1 MALSISKSSPF
12 AAAAQPI
19 VAYLALVLAS
29 VLALASLPQ
38 QGYAFQLEEADPYS
52 DLGYQLI
59 HGINGPTGGRFTLG
73 SRFLDGKITNPSAES
88 EQFDRSV
95 GIITRT
101 EYTAGLTGFSVHAAL
116 VGSGYRRL
124 ISNKGTGSSVTE
136 SRFYET
142 SVQLLAAKPILGDL
156 QLVAGV
162 HYDMLPKYR
171 ASTESVPTGD
181 SSQKFS
187 HIKYGGLSLMSYK
200 LGLIKG
206 SGNQQVGFLL
216 GSHAKSTR
224 SITVDAGTAGSAN
237 EEPDRQLSQVHHKP
251 QTLTFSFVRG
261 APANRLRFE
270 LSAINGNRGNQNTE
284 QGYTAS
290 DFFSV
295 LRVGKG
301 FAVAAFPL
309 EAALVYKTFSYKD
322 SSRVTV
328 DTISAGALHLSS
340 QILTPVGTVAVH
352 VYGSLGKEGQSITEI
367 NRQFDVVGFG
377 ATAGLSLGL

>member
-1 MALSISKSSPF
+1 MALSAFRSTPRARDSK
-12 AAAAQPI
+12 
-19 VAYLALVLAS
+19 
-29 VLALASLPQ
+29 ALASLREMLVFYALAGVVALCPWE
-38 QGYAFQLEEADPYS
+38 GYGYQLEEADPYS

-59 HGINGPTGGRFTLG
+59 HGINGPIGGRFTLG
-73 SRFLDGKITNPSAES
+73 SRFLDGKITNPSAQT

-95 GIITRT
+95 GIVTRT
-101 EYTAGLTGFSVHAAL
+101 EYTANLNGFSLNAAL

-124 ISNKGTGSSVTE
+124 ISNKGAGSSVTE

-142 SVQLLAAKPILGDL
+142 SVQVLAAKPILGDL
-156 QLVAGV
+156 LLVAGV
-162 HYDMLPKYR
+162 QYDMLPKYR
-171 ASTESVPTGD
+171 ASTESDNTG
-181 SSQKFS
+181 SQKFS

-216 GSHAKSTR
+216 GSHAKGTR
-224 SITVDAGTAGSAN
+224 SITVDSGT
-237 EEPDRQLSQVHHKP
+237 EEPDRELSQVQHKP
-251 QTLTFSFVRG
+251 QTLTFAFVRG

-301 FAVAAFPL
+301 FAVAAYPL
-309 EAALVYKTFSYKD
+309 EATLVYKTFSYKD
-322 SSRVTV
+322 SSQVAV
-328 DTISAGALHLSS
+328 DTISAGAVHLSS
-340 QILTPVGTVAVH
+340 QIPTPVGVVSAH

-367 NRQFDVVGFG
+367 NRHFDVVGFG
-377 ATAGLSLGL
+377 ATAGLSLGF